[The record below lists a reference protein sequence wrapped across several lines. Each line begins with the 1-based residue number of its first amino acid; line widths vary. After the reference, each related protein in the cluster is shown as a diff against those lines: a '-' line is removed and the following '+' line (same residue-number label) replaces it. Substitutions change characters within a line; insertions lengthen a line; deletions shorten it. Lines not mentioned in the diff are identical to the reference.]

1 MSSAD
6 DKLDRILDQLKA
18 LGPIQYAL
26 EDLKSSMRDVK
37 EDVKTLQ
44 FDVANHDDRLLA
56 LERDMKDQKDIAN
69 QQQQQLRSLTLRLMN
84 LPVSL
89 DEAADNNAG
98 LRAKVYDLVL
108 KPLLTAAKAAKDISS
123 VPQMATVLESCF
135 RPFNSSATNDS
146 GPAHVIIKIAS
157 KPLKIALLKHRKN
170 LPKPTSAD
178 DKRLFLVEDLT
189 PASHKMM
196 VAISKASV
204 TDKTWTIDGTIK
216 YTLLGNPSVHTVK
229 SVFEPLSKVL
239 AK

>member
-69 QQQQQLRSLTLRLMN
+69 QQQQHLRSLTLRLMN

-108 KPLLTAAKAAKDISS
+108 KPLLTAAKATKDISS
-123 VPQMATVLESCF
+123 VPQ
-135 RPFNSSATNDS
+135 
-146 GPAHVIIKIAS
+146 
-157 KPLKIALLKHRKN
+157 
-170 LPKPTSAD
+170 
-178 DKRLFLVEDLT
+178 
-189 PASHKMM
+189 
-196 VAISKASV
+196 
-204 TDKTWTIDGTIK
+204 
-216 YTLLGNPSVHTVK
+216 
-229 SVFEPLSKVL
+229 
-239 AK
+239 